1 MKRYTLNILIFV
13 QVLCSIVFG
22 QTTKKIFGYVYDSNS
37 SLPLIGANV
46 VIDGTVIGTATDEF
60 GYFQFDNLLT
70 DSYSLTASFIGY
82 ENKTIND
89 INVLNDQSVKT
100 DFHLNEAEN
109 KLKEILV
116 SGLNNNVFENAKR
129 YTSIDISNGNYQ
141 SVAEV
146 LEQAASVEIQSTG
159 GVGSNKKISIRGSET
174 NQVLVL
180 LDGIPLNDQFGGS
193 ADLSSIPTN
202 IVESIDVYEGGSSS
216 KFGSGAIGGAINII
230 TKKRFKNE
238 YKINLSGGSFGFF
251 NVEPTFSGN
260 YKNLSY
266 YLAYNQIN
274 SDGNYPYKHPNTDGT
289 ETKTKRINANM
300 KSQNIFVRIN
310 YKFSNFLLS
319 LNAQKLNSN
328 RGIPG
333 KTRALS
339 AYAKSKNNTSNF
351 GTNIKG
357 TFSDVVW
364 NLNYSYLKNKTENS
378 NLYPTN
384 ALPEYK
390 RYTRYHYEYET
401 NTNVIASTSYY
412 KFADWLNVTGGYS
425 GKWLEYN
432 DKNFATTLKKPIDN
446 ATDVSHGLYLH
457 QEYKINFA
465 KPIVTFSISPSVRYD
480 EMEMKSGD
488 LTRFEHQW
496 SPSFSLFSSVGKE
509 NKIYLKTSISRSFRV
524 PTFSDLFYQDVRVE
538 GKPDLLPERSLN
550 REIGFGWDINFLGNL
565 KGEINLYNYSI
576 DNMIIWKLGSFEV
589 FRPFNNDAEI
599 TGQTYS
605 LNYQLPKNNFSFFIS
620 YTHLEPLDKNNNKTT
635 HNKIIPYRPQ
645 HSVKSKINFGYKNF
659 SGIVNF
665 RFVGNRFV
673 TVANTVV
680 LPYYYVLDIALLQ
693 ELDIARV
700 KTILKLSVNN
710 ITNELYEV
718 IRGYP
723 IPGREFRLGIT
734 LSYK

>member
-1 MKRYTLNILIFV
+1 MKRHTLNILIL
-13 QVLCSIVFG
+13 VLMLCGVAFG
-22 QTTKKIFGYVYDSNS
+22 QSTKKIFGYVYDSNTN
-37 SLPLIGANV
+37 LPLIGANII
-46 VIDGTVIGTATDEF
+46 IDGTVIGTATDEF
-60 GYFQFDNLLT
+60 GYFQFNNLLT

-82 ENKTIND
+82 ESKTIDD
-89 INVLNDQSVKT
+89 INVLNDQPVKT
-100 DFHLNEAEN
+100 DFHLKESEN

-116 SGLNNNVFENAKR
+116 SGLKNNAFENVKR
-129 YTSIDISNGNYQ
+129 YTSTDISKGNYQ

-180 LDGIPLNDQFGGS
+180 LDGVPLNDQFGGS

-238 YKINLSGGSFGFF
+238 YKINLAGGSFGFF
-251 NVEPTFSGN
+251 NIEPTISGN
-260 YKNLSY
+260 YKNVSY
-266 YLAYNQIN
+266 YLAYNQISSN
-274 SDGNYPYKHPNTDGT
+274 GNYPYKHPNTDGT
-289 ETKTKRINANM
+289 ETKTTRINADI
-300 KSQNIFVRIN
+300 KSQNFFTRMN
-310 YKFSNFLLS
+310 YKFRNFLVS

-333 KTRALS
+333 KTKALS
-339 AYAKSKNNTSNF
+339 AYAKSKNNASNF
-351 GTNIKG
+351 GANIKS
-357 TFSDVVW
+357 TFNNIVW
-364 NLNYSYLKNKTENS
+364 DLNYSYLKSKTENS
-378 NLYPTN
+378 NLYPAN

-401 NTNVIASTSYY
+401 NTNIIASTVYY
-412 KFADWLNVTGGYS
+412 KLSDWLNITGGYS
-425 GKWLEYN
+425 GKWLGYN
-432 DKNFATTLKKPIDN
+432 DKNFTTTLKAPIDN
-446 ATDVSHGLYLH
+446 ATDISHGLYLH
-457 QEYKINFA
+457 QEYKVNFA
-465 KPIVTFSISPSVRYD
+465 KPEITISISPSIRYD
-480 EMEMKSGD
+480 EMELRSGN

-496 SPSFSLFSSVGKE
+496 SPSFTLFSSVGKE
-509 NKIYLKTSISRSFRV
+509 NKIYLKTSISKSFRV

-538 GKPDLLPERSLN
+538 GKPDLLPEKSLN
-550 REIGFGWDINFLGNL
+550 REIGIGWDINFFGNL
-565 KGEINLYNYSI
+565 KGEINFYNYSI
-576 DNMIIWKLGSFEV
+576 DDMIVWKLGSFEV

-605 LNYQLPKNNFSFFIS
+605 LNYQLPKNNFAFFVS
-620 YTHLEPLDKNNNKTT
+620 YTHLAPLDKNDNKTT

-659 SGIVNF
+659 NGIINF

-673 TVANTVV
+673 TVSNTVV
-680 LPYYYVLDIALLQ
+680 LPYYYALDIALLQ
-693 ELDIARV
+693 ELSITQV

-723 IPGREFRLGIT
+723 VPGREFRLGIT